1 MPAAARGSRAVPRR
15 NRARRGRG
23 PAVRANA
30 PRAIRYSRRVATI
43 VSTLLKRAIAS
54 SPLRLAAFRRFYI
67 GSIATAIGYT
77 MQATVAAWLM
87 ATLTPSALMVAL
99 VQTASTSPSL
109 LFGLFAGAL
118 ADIVDR
124 RKLILA
130 TQFMLLV
137 ASGLLGGATLLGW
150 IGPSALLALTF
161 LIGAGFTFYMPA
173 QQASVN
179 EFVGRAE
186 LPRAIALGAVAF
198 NVARAVGPALAG
210 AIAAAIGT
218 GSALLASAF
227 LFVPMIVAVRRW
239 RRRELALPGIPE
251 TVLSGVQSGL
261 RYARHSAV
269 MRTLIVSNLCF
280 AVCASAFWAL
290 LPVIARDQLG
300 LGAGGYGLLSAGF
313 GIGAVA
319 GALSIP
325 RLLQHK
331 SVSAVVTLGFVLW
344 TVAALLVAAAHLT
357 VFALVGAFCA
367 GMAWVSVFA
376 TLSAATQSSAPAWV
390 RARAVA
396 MNLVAVQASL
406 AVGSAAW
413 GALAS
418 AFDTRVALVASAGML
433 VVVLAFRRKLRVEMG
448 SEADV
453 TPSLHLPELA
463 VVTEPQPDDGPVLI
477 QIEYRVDVEQRSA
490 FLHAIQAV
498 EATRRRNGAA
508 RWRVYRDLGEDG
520 LFVERYIIQSWSEY
534 VRLRTRMTVADRK
547 VQDRVAD
554 LQRKDVPIRV
564 SRLLGVNARD
574 FLESSRHDAP

>member
-1 MPAAARGSRAVPRR
+1 L
-15 NRARRGRG
+15 
-23 PAVRANA
+23 PAVLLPSRPQIAGPGLHGTWGRANA
-30 PRAIRYSRRVATI
+30 LAPIRYSRRVATI
-43 VSTLLKRAIAS
+43 VSTLLKRAVAS

-130 TQFMLLV
+130 TQVMLLV
-137 ASGLLGGATLLGW
+137 ASGLLGAATLLGW

-161 LIGAGFTFYMPA
+161 LIGAGFTFYLPA

-186 LPRAIALGAVAF
+186 LPRAVALGAVAF

-218 GSALLASAF
+218 GSALLASAI

-344 TVAALLVAAAHLT
+344 TLAALLVAAAHLT
-357 VFALVGAFCA
+357 IFALVGAFCA

-406 AVGSAAW
+406 AIGSAAW

-433 VVVLAFRRKLRVEMG
+433 VVVLAFRGKLRVEMG

-463 VVTEPQPDDGPVLI
+463 VLTEPQPDDGPVLI
-477 QIEYRVDVEQRSA
+477 QIEYHVDVEQRAA

-508 RWRVYRDLGEDG
+508 SWRVYRDLGEDG
-520 LFVERYIIQSWSEY
+520 RFVERYIIQSWSEY

-554 LQRKDVPIRV
+554 LQRQDVPIRV

-574 FLESSRHDAP
+574 FLESSRQDAP